1 MERDSVQ
8 GEAMRKLMKI
18 EGRAIEDDLLVSILL
33 KRIQMKDCQTNGFIL
48 EDFPKTRTQA
58 MYLAKRGL
66 VPTNVFY
73 LRMEIDQVYRR
84 SNNTSIHF

>member
-33 KRIQMKDCQTNGFIL
+33 KRIQMKDC
-48 EDFPKTRTQA
+48 
-58 MYLAKRGL
+58 
-66 VPTNVFY
+66 
-73 LRMEIDQVYRR
+73 
-84 SNNTSIHF
+84 